1 MTKFLLK
8 YSIVF
13 VLVMFMGYGFFYY
26 FSQSITQEI
35 RLSPL
40 ALFTFHTIFSLFL
53 CITLAKLRTT
63 QKFAEQVGFIYL
75 GSVFIKVVL
84 FSVLFRN
91 TFFSEIPF
99 TNIETINLLIPLF
112 LGLFFE
118 VFFLS
123 RLLGHF
129 SKIKNE

>member
-8 YSIVF
+8 YSLVF
-13 VLVMFMGYGFFYY
+13 VLVMFMGYGSFYY
-26 FSQSITQEI
+26 FLQSITQEI

-40 ALFTFHTIFSLFL
+40 TLFAFHTIFSLFL
-53 CITLAKLRTT
+53 CVTLAKLRTT

-91 TFFSEIPF
+91 AFFSEIPF